1 MKTKF
6 TLKIYR
12 EAGAFISLF
21 VVLASFNSCSVVENA
36 PSGATNKAKF
46 SRKERNVKIYPDIIK
61 RVIHLKNIEDAPL
74 DFFVF
79 DLEGTLVIHYKMKE
93 GDRKNISGLERG
105 SYVYQVFKG
114 DEMRN
119 SGKLNIK

>member
-1 MKTKF
+1 MKTKS

-12 EAGAFISLF
+12 GAGAFISLF
-21 VVLASFNSCSVVENA
+21 FVLAFFTSCSVENV
-36 PSGATNKAKF
+36 PSGATNNTKF
-46 SRKERNVKIYPDIIK
+46 SHKERNVKIYPDIIK
-61 RVIHLKNIEDAPL
+61 RVIHVKNVEDAAL

-105 SYVYQVFKG
+105 SYVYQVFKE